1 MQSRILFLLAQLM
14 LVVFTDAQPLV
25 YWSILTGSESCSV
38 ASASYGTCITDG
50 IGEYGNDEVCTI
62 RAEVAMS
69 ITATEFVTES
79 GWDLFTVGATAY
91 SGSTGPTNV
100 QVAAG
105 TVVNWSSDDSNTR
118 AGWTICA
125 NLLPVR
131 LTTAGCTCAQVW
143 TFNGQIINN
152 YCGNPDRYAS
162 YANYYDPYEG
172 GDWCN
177 VADPQACQG
186 NTWGEC
192 AGAPPRAPPPS
203 PSPPPT
209 LVTAR
214 NDPHFRL
221 PHGGRADIRGEDGAI
236 YNLLSAK
243 NVSLSA
249 LFEAADFTWSKR
261 SVHGTKMA
269 AAFWVIRTYSNDTVT
284 VSYTAAVHGQERYA
298 IVSVVGAEATD
309 NKLHVDAAMPFKLS
323 NLAVTLVG
331 RKLIVETDKW
341 QMAAS
346 ADPFP
351 FAILNK
357 GKVLMNI
364 EVTPKYDADKDV
376 VAPHG
381 IFGQA
386 YDDDE
391 MAVNGAIDSPTG
403 SEWTTKA
410 QGEGAIEGS
419 IAEYKLA
426 DGFSTDFKYS
436 RFDAVRAPH
445 RDVSKLT
452 GPKEKRGKGSSA
464 RVEHYAEPEPSAAV
478 GSD

>member
-1 MQSRILFLLAQLM
+1 VPVVKKDMQRRILLLAQLM
-14 LVVFTDAQPLV
+14 LVVFTDAQPGI
-25 YWSILTGSESCSV
+25 YWSILTGSEFCSV
-38 ASASYGTCITDG
+38 SSDGMCITDG
-50 IGEYGNDEVCTI
+50 SGDYADDEACTI

-69 ITATEFVTES
+69 ITATEFDTEECCDS
-79 GWDLFTVGATAY
+79 ITVGATAY

-105 TVVNWSSDDSNTR
+105 TVVEWSTDGSVTG
-118 AGWTICA
+118 AGWTICGT
-125 NLLPVR
+125 LP
-131 LTTAGCTCAQVW
+131 
-143 TFNGQIINN
+143 
-152 YCGNPDRYAS
+152 
-162 YANYYDPYEG
+162 
-172 GDWCN
+172 
-177 VADPQACQG
+177 
-186 NTWGEC
+186 
-192 AGAPPRAPPPS
+192 
-203 PSPPPT
+203 
-209 LVTAR
+209 VTAR

-391 MAVNGAIDSPTG
+391 MAVNGAVDSPTG

>member
-1 MQSRILFLLAQLM
+1 MPAVKKVHLTMQRRILFLAQLM
-14 LVVFTDAQPLV
+14 LVVFTDAQPGV
-25 YWSILTGSESCSV
+25 YWSILTGSEFCSV
-38 ASASYGTCITDG
+38 SSDGMCITDG
-50 IGEYGNDEVCTI
+50 SGEYANDEACTI

-69 ITATEFVTES
+69 ITATEFDTEE
-79 GWDLFTVGATAY
+79 DYDFFTVGATAY

-105 TVVNWSSDDSNTR
+105 TVVEWSTDRSYTG
-118 AGWTICA
+118 AGWTIC
-125 NLLPVR
+125 
-131 LTTAGCTCAQVW
+131 G
-143 TFNGQIINN
+143 TF
-152 YCGNPDRYAS
+152 P
-162 YANYYDPYEG
+162 
-172 GDWCN
+172 
-177 VADPQACQG
+177 
-186 NTWGEC
+186 
-192 AGAPPRAPPPS
+192 
-203 PSPPPT
+203 
-209 LVTAR
+209 VTAR

-351 FAILNK
+351 FPILNK

-391 MAVNGAIDSPTG
+391 MAVNGAVDSPTG
-403 SEWTTKA
+403 NEWTTKA

-419 IAEYKLA
+419 IADYKLA

>member
-1 MQSRILFLLAQLM
+1 MQCRLLFLAHLFLM
-14 LVVFTDAQPLV
+14 VVIQTDAQEV
-25 YWSILTGSESCSV
+25 WTILSGSSFCSV
-38 ASASYGTCITDG
+38 SSDGMCITDG
-50 IGEYGNDEVCTI
+50 SGPYANNENCAI

-69 ITATEFVTES
+69 ITATEFATES
-79 GWDLFTVGATAY
+79 CCDRFTVGATAY
-91 SGSTGPTNV
+91 SGTTGPTNE

-105 TVVNWSSDDSNTR
+105 TVVTWFTDSSVIRS
-118 AGWTICA
+118 GWTICA
-125 NLLPVR
+125 
-131 LTTAGCTCAQVW
+131 T
-143 TFNGQIINN
+143 
-152 YCGNPDRYAS
+152 
-162 YANYYDPYEG
+162 
-172 GDWCN
+172 
-177 VADPQACQG
+177 VA
-186 NTWGEC
+186 
-192 AGAPPRAPPPS
+192 
-203 PSPPPT
+203 
-209 LVTAR
+209 VTAR

-221 PHGGRADIRGEDGAI
+221 PHGGRTDIRGEDGAI

-391 MAVNGAIDSPTG
+391 MAVNGAVDSPTG

>member
-1 MQSRILFLLAQLM
+1 
-14 LVVFTDAQPLV
+14 
-25 YWSILTGSESCSV
+25 
-38 ASASYGTCITDG
+38 
-50 IGEYGNDEVCTI
+50 
-62 RAEVAMS
+62 
-69 ITATEFVTES
+69 
-79 GWDLFTVGATAY
+79 
-91 SGSTGPTNV
+91 V

-105 TVVNWSSDDSNTR
+105 TVVEWSSDGSVTS
-118 AGWTICA
+118 AGWTICW
-125 NLLPVR
+125 
-131 LTTAGCTCAQVW
+131 TT
-143 TFNGQIINN
+143 
-152 YCGNPDRYAS
+152 
-162 YANYYDPYEG
+162 
-172 GDWCN
+172 
-177 VADPQACQG
+177 
-186 NTWGEC
+186 
-192 AGAPPRAPPPS
+192 PP
-203 PSPPPT
+203 
-209 LVTAR
+209 VTAR

>member
-1 MQSRILFLLAQLM
+1 MQKRILFLAQLM
-14 LVVFTDAQPLV
+14 LVVFTDAQTCTSLSTLV
-25 YWSILTGSESCSV
+25 AGSAGGAPAGLGTPACSYIQANAAAICSNNVGGAWSIINGPACNLRGSG
-38 ASASYGTCITDG
+38 YGCQ
-50 IGEYGNDEVCTI
+50 
-62 RAEVAMS
+62 
-69 ITATEFVTES
+69 F
-79 GWDLFTVGATAY
+79 
-91 SGSTGPTNV
+91 
-100 QVAAG
+100 
-105 TVVNWSSDDSNTR
+105 SNTLDPTD
-118 AGWTICA
+118 ATFFCQLASVG
-125 NLLPVR
+125 LP
-131 LTTAGCTCAQVW
+131 
-143 TFNGQIINN
+143 
-152 YCGNPDRYAS
+152 
-162 YANYYDPYEG
+162 
-172 GDWCN
+172 
-177 VADPQACQG
+177 
-186 NTWGEC
+186 
-192 AGAPPRAPPPS
+192 PPSPPPPS
-203 PSPPPT
+203 PSPP

-221 PHGGRADIRGEDGAI
+221 PHGGRTDIRGEDGAI

-351 FAILNK
+351 FPILNK

-391 MAVNGAIDSPTG
+391 MAVNGAVDSPTG
-403 SEWTTKA
+403 NEWTTKA

-419 IAEYKLA
+419 IADYKLA

>member
-1 MQSRILFLLAQLM
+1 MQRRILFLAQLM
-14 LVVFTDAQPLV
+14 LVVFTDAQPCLSISTLV
-25 YWSILTGSESCSV
+25 YSEGAPAGLGTPACSYIQANSAAICNSVISAWAIVNGNACHLRGSGYGCQFSNALQLASPAPSTGSIYCQL
-38 ASASYGTCITDG
+38 A
-50 IGEYGNDEVCTI
+50 
-62 RAEVAMS
+62 
-69 ITATEFVTES
+69 
-79 GWDLFTVGATAY
+79 
-91 SGSTGPTNV
+91 
-100 QVAAG
+100 
-105 TVVNWSSDDSNTR
+105 
-118 AGWTICA
+118 
-125 NLLPVR
+125 LP
-131 LTTAGCTCAQVW
+131 
-143 TFNGQIINN
+143 
-152 YCGNPDRYAS
+152 
-162 YANYYDPYEG
+162 
-172 GDWCN
+172 
-177 VADPQACQG
+177 
-186 NTWGEC
+186 
-192 AGAPPRAPPPS
+192 PPPSPPPPS

-221 PHGGRADIRGEDGAI
+221 PHGGRTDIRGEDGAI

-298 IVSVVGAEATD
+298 IVSVVGAEAMD

-391 MAVNGAIDSPTG
+391 MAVNGAVDSPTG
-403 SEWTTKA
+403 NEWTTKA

>member
-1 MQSRILFLLAQLM
+1 M
-14 LVVFTDAQPLV
+14 VVIQTDAQTCDNTCAQA
-25 YWSILTGSESCSV
+25 SDGDCDDGGIGSEF
-38 ASASYGTCITDG
+38 
-50 IGEYGNDEVCTI
+50 
-62 RAEVAMS
+62 AMC
-69 ITATEFVTES
+69 
-79 GWDLFTVGATAY
+79 
-91 SGSTGPTNV
+91 
-100 QVAAG
+100 AAG
-105 TVVNWSSDDSNTR
+105 TD
-118 AGWTICA
+118 CA
-125 NLLPVR
+125 D
-131 LTTAGCTCAQVW
+131 CSAQ
-143 TFNGQIINN
+143 
-152 YCGNPDRYAS
+152 P
-162 YANYYDPYEG
+162 
-172 GDWCN
+172 
-177 VADPQACQG
+177 
-186 NTWGEC
+186 
-192 AGAPPRAPPPS
+192 APAP
-203 PSPPPT
+203 PSPPPECST
-209 LVTAR
+209 RPIICVNCVQYIYCLTAPDAGCANVPAVCDQCLPYAHCPFPVSAR

-351 FAILNK
+351 FAIFNK

-391 MAVNGAIDSPTG
+391 MAVNGAVDSPTG
-403 SEWTTKA
+403 NEWTTKA

>member
-1 MQSRILFLLAQLM
+1 MQRRILFLAQLM
-14 LVVFTDAQPLV
+14 LVVFTDAQPGFTGDWGV
-25 YWSILTGSESCSV
+25 WSILTGSEFCSV
-38 ASASYGTCITDG
+38 SSDGMCITDG
-50 IGEYGNDEVCTI
+50 SGEYANDEACTI

-69 ITATEFVTES
+69 ITATEFNTEF
-79 GWDLFTVGATAY
+79 GFDRFTVGATAY

-105 TVVNWSSDDSNTR
+105 TVVTWSSDSGTTG

-125 NLLPVR
+125 TVDCSTLPNGCVGLCSPFR
-131 LTTAGCTCAQVW
+131 YCLT
-143 TFNGQIINN
+143 
-152 YCGNPDRYAS
+152 AS
-162 YANYYDPYEG
+162 RDA
-172 GDWCN
+172 
-177 VADPQACQG
+177 ACD
-186 NTWGEC
+186 N
-192 AGAPPRAPPPS
+192 APPVCDQCIPYALCPIPVS
-203 PSPPPT
+203 
-209 LVTAR
+209 AR

-351 FAILNK
+351 FAIFNK

-391 MAVNGAIDSPTG
+391 MAVNGAVDSPTG